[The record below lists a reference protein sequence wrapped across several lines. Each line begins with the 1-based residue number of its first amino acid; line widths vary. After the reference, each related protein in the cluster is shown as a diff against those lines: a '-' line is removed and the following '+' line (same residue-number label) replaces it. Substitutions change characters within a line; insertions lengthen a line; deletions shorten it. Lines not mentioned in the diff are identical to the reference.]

1 MTVVERIRQVC
12 QDPTT
17 SFSLRAYLVT
27 SLSRDPGDVANELEM
42 ASHLAN
48 LRCVEVL
55 GPERAAHII
64 LRKYAVFQGVSR
76 VGRGSG

>member
-64 LRKYAVFQGVSR
+64 LRKYAVCPRCQSRGQG
-76 VGRGSG
+76 